1 MAIVIFFW
9 RVPFW
14 TRFSERGHFNFS
26 GIKKMLTQTHVYRDL
41 SIGSAVRIHFPLP
54 PSTILSY
61 KSLRLRAVCLCDA
74 WNHPLSMLRIIAFQR
89 GHCMWQHD
97 QHRNNIIK
105 FPWIR
110 DILTVLV
117 QYNTVDSHSLP
128 RTEDAHQMHDTTVV
142 GYVFLLNSSTWNHES
157 LF

>member
-1 MAIVIFFW
+1 
-9 RVPFW
+9 
-14 TRFSERGHFNFS
+14 
-26 GIKKMLTQTHVYRDL
+26 
-41 SIGSAVRIHFPLP
+41 
-54 PSTILSY
+54 
-61 KSLRLRAVCLCDA
+61 
-74 WNHPLSMLRIIAFQR
+74 MLRIIAFQR

-157 LF
+157 LFVHTVKNDNRGCMTTIDSHYFGNRILRWLPKKYGIQENSTRGWKQSNFDGRSLEDTEVVGPSLDVWILK